1 MMGFEVTLTCGVG
14 PWRFIHIQDISS
26 LAKQSVTHWASSSH
40 ELFSILYASV
50 SSFGK
55 QGFQDQPHCEYI
67 VHIE

>member
-14 PWRFIHIQDISS
+14 PWRPIHVQDISS
-26 LAKQSVTHWASSSH
+26 LAKQSVAHRPSSH
-40 ELFSILYASV
+40 ELFSILCASV